1 MLLDR
6 IKKLAEKERAEKER
20 AEQQAKAERKK
31 KFMEQYVYRI
41 ANNLKDKNYFEKVWK
56 KYKFSVA
63 EGTFDFDGTDGAC
76 INVEVA
82 EDSGED
88 CGISVD
94 ITFYCH
100 DHISCSLIPYD
111 YSDNTENLEEPFV
124 AYGEWYEVALNGDVL
139 NSQQEGDFDKLL
151 IELERI
157 TNKKVAKQVKIELE
171 KTLVEHYDDLLKI
184 TNKEETK

>member
-6 IKKLAEKERAEKER
+6 IKKLAEKERAEKEK
-20 AEQQAKAERKK
+20 E
-31 KFMEQYVYRI
+31 FMERYVYKI
-41 ANNLKDKNYFEKVWK
+41 ANNFKDKNYFEKVWK
-56 KYKFSVA
+56 KYKFFVA
-63 EGTFDFDGTDGAC
+63 KGTFDFDGTDGAC
-76 INVEVA
+76 INVEVT
-82 EDSGED
+82 EDSGEN

-111 YSDNTENLEEPFV
+111 YSDNTEDLEEPFV
-124 AYGEWYEVALNGDVL
+124 AYGEWYEAALNGDIL